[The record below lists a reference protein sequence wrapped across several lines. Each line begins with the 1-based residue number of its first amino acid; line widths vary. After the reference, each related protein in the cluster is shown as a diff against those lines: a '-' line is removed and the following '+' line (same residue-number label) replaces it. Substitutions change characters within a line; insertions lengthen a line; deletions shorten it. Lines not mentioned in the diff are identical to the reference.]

1 MLQLSHLKLIPDNR
15 RGQGRMYDLPHVLL
29 CCILAVAAGA
39 DSYRAIARFI
49 ELRFDWLKCHTG
61 LKWHR
66 APRHTSLRAILLTV
80 DHAAIETVLREHT
93 RSISTQQES
102 TIAIKGKAL
111 HGGLGRFADTSALQ
125 WLSALAE
132 EDQLVLGQVA
142 LADGD
147 KDAEITAARHLISS
161 LGLHGK
167 LFTLEALHC
176 QKNTGSVTD
185 SDVVKSEVA

>member
-1 MLQLSHLKLIPDNR
+1 MLQLPHLKLIPDNR

-49 ELRFDWLKCHTG
+49 ELRFDWLKRHTG
-61 LKWHR
+61 MKWHR
-66 APRHTSLRAILLTV
+66 APRHTSLRAILLTL
-80 DHAAIETVLREHT
+80 DQAAVEEALRAYS

-111 HGGLGRFADTSALQ
+111 HGGLDRFVDTSALQ
-125 WLSALAE
+125 WLSALSE
-132 EDQLVLGQVA
+132 EDQLVLGRVA
-142 LADGD
+142 LVDGD
-147 KDAEITAARHLISS
+147 KDSEIAAARQLISS

-167 LFTLEALHC
+167 LFTLEP
-176 QKNTGSVTD
+176 
-185 SDVVKSEVA
+185 